1 MSPSKSLG
9 VGLAPGPGSIR
20 LGFRLTEMPKQGR
33 NRSIRAL
40 ERAPGAEYDEET
52 FLYFLSVERARA
64 QRANLK
70 LWLLLAT
77 LEPADGKPVPIPRAS
92 ASKLFDGLR
101 QSLRDTDIMG
111 WYRQD
116 RVVGAVLSARADA
129 PEQESSDLIEQR
141 VGEGLRKRLPSTVA
155 RTLRVRVTQHGPRR
169 IEKKTESRRT

>member
-1 MSPSKSLG
+1 MQN
-9 VGLAPGPGSIR
+9 
-20 LGFRLTEMPKQGR
+20 QGR

-64 QRANLK
+64 QRSNQR

-77 LEPADGKPVPIPRAS
+77 LESVDGKPVPIPQSS
-92 ASKLFDGLR
+92 AAKLFDGLR

-116 RVVGAVLSARADA
+116 RVAGAVLTARADA
-129 PEQESSDLIEQR
+129 PEQETSGLIEER
-141 VGEGLRKRLPSTVA
+141 VGEALRKWLPSRVA
-155 RTLRVRVTQHGPRR
+155 RSLRVKVTQQGPRR
-169 IEKKTESRRT
+169 VVKR